1 MSESLTLSP
10 DGAKSAS
17 VGMGNVTCTTGTI
30 MRRKIKVLFSL
41 LLSAVYRITTG
52 LRRNLQRIHSH
63 ALLSSRLT
71 TPLDVSIVVMGPP
84 EVHGTG
90 KVRFGHDALIFPGLY
105 LETNDVGSIEIGD
118 GVVLSRGVH
127 IVARAGIIIG
137 HGTMIGEY
145 SSIRDANHAH
155 VPGVKIR
162 EAGHASRPIWI
173 GDEVWIGR
181 GVTVLGGVTIGNG
194 ATVGANAV
202 VTHDVPPGAMVAGVP
217 AREINSVRK
226 HPINLVE
233 RY

>member
-1 MSESLTLSP
+1 
-10 DGAKSAS
+10 
-17 VGMGNVTCTTGTI
+17 
-30 MRRKIKVLFSL
+30 MRRKLKMLISL
-41 LLSAVYRITTG
+41 LLSAVFRETAG
-52 LRRNLQRIHSH
+52 LRRNLQRIRSH

-71 TPLDVSIVVMGPP
+71 MPVDVSNVVMGPP

-90 KVRFGHDALIFPGLY
+90 NVRFGHHALLFPGLY
-105 LETNDVGSIEIGD
+105 LETNEVGSIEIGD

-127 IVARAGIIIG
+127 IVARAGITIG

-155 VPGVKIR
+155 IPSVKIR
-162 EAGHASRPIWI
+162 ESGHVSSPIWI

-202 VTHDVPPGAMVAGVP
+202 VTHDVLPGATVAGVP
-217 AREINSVRK
+217 AREISRPVDLIRN
-226 HPINLVE
+226 
-233 RY
+233 

>member
-1 MSESLTLSP
+1 
-10 DGAKSAS
+10 
-17 VGMGNVTCTTGTI
+17 
-30 MRRKIKVLFSL
+30 MRRKLKVLLSL
-41 LLSAVYRITTG
+41 LLSAVFRITTG
-52 LRRNLQRIHSH
+52 VRRNLQRIHSH

-71 TPLDVSIVVMGPP
+71 APLDVSIVVMGPP

-105 LETNDVGSIEIGD
+105 LETEEAGSIEIGD
-118 GVVLSRGVH
+118 RVVLSRGVH
-127 IVARAGIIIG
+127 IVARAGINIG

-162 EAGHASRPIWI
+162 EAEHTSRPIWI

-181 GVTVLGGVTIGNG
+181 GVTILGGVTIGDG

-202 VTHDVPPGAMVAGVP
+202 VTHDVPAGATVAGVP
-217 AREINSVRK
+217 AREISR
-226 HPINLVE
+226 PVE
-233 RY
+233 LIRN